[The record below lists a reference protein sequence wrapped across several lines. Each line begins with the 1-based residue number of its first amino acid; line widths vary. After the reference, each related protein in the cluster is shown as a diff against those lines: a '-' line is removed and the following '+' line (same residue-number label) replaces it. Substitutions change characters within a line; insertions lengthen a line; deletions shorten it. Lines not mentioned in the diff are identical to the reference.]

1 MSTGSCLACT
11 DSASGYCVTETNTA
25 VGLSVVY
32 CAASSVPLSF
42 VTGTAARPLASAEAG
57 PSLGQG
63 VLVTPSL
70 SSLGGSDVLPT
81 VSGSAVSMSGSSPSS
96 SGLTKGD
103 IAGITIGTVAVV
115 SLIVFGAAFLLLR
128 YRKLAA
134 GAATTGAQ
142 AATPRAEHPPSSG
155 LGEGF
160 RPDGAAWP
168 VQMDEN
174 HELAHWMPQE
184 LDGGEVVV
192 RKQDAQG
199 REPESGST
207 LVSPIT
213 IKDDVEG
220 LGQDGH
226 THINFEYGNRVHH
239 NHHVSGDLPDLCQN
253 TRQKATELR

>member
-1 MSTGSCLACT
+1 
-11 DSASGYCVTETNTA
+11 
-25 VGLSVVY
+25 
-32 CAASSVPLSF
+32 
-42 VTGTAARPLASAEAG
+42 
-57 PSLGQG
+57 
-63 VLVTPSL
+63 
-70 SSLGGSDVLPT
+70 
-81 VSGSAVSMSGSSPSS
+81 
-96 SGLTKGD
+96 
-103 IAGITIGTVAVV
+103 
-115 SLIVFGAAFLLLR
+115 
-128 YRKLAA
+128 
-134 GAATTGAQ
+134 
-142 AATPRAEHPPSSG
+142 
-155 LGEGF
+155 
-160 RPDGAAWP
+160 
-168 VQMDEN
+168 MDEN